1 MGTQLYIEI
10 FLLFLIDILK
20 NILNIH
26 VLVLQDMNVLVYFK
40 KEEGTRKDSKY
51 GKNFGRRGLLL

>member
-1 MGTQLYIEI
+1 
-10 FLLFLIDILK
+10 
-20 NILNIH
+20 
-26 VLVLQDMNVLVYFK
+26 MNVLVYFK